1 MSKTKVLKQKQEISE
16 NIEEPEETP
25 QPAPKAKKQLTQ
37 EQLDNLAKAR
47 EKARERKIE
56 LGQISSKAKA
66 LKEEKL
72 RKDADEYDK
81 LISQKAKPEPP
92 QKEEVI
98 EPKIEPKAVEPKKK
112 RIVKKYVYEE
122 DDEDEEVEE
131 VVIRKPKPKTKP
143 EPSYNEL
150 IYESAQ
156 DRIKTKISEERT
168 KSLINSLMPVHFR

>member
-1 MSKTKVLKQKQEISE
+1 MSKTKNLKQKQEIEE
-16 NIEEPEETP
+16 NEVIEQPEE
-25 QPAPKAKKQLTQ
+25 PAPKVKKILTQ

-56 LGQISSKAKA
+56 LGQISSKAKL

-72 RKDADEYDK
+72 KKDAAEYDK
-81 LISQKAKPEPP
+81 LISEKTKP

-98 EPKIEPKAVEPKKK
+98 EPKVEPKVEPKKK

-122 DDEDEEVEE
+122 EDDDEEVEE

-143 EPSYNEL
+143 EPTYNEL
-150 IYESAQ
+150 IYETAQ